1 MGRAFGVPVLPT
13 GDLLDSVSRDGKSGV
28 PGGVRSL
35 QKEKKN
41 HIIKVKQ
48 VVTTQLDYSEL
59 GYFFIVLY
67 SHHFVFIKFAY

>member
-35 QKEKKN
+35 QKEKK
-41 HIIKVKQ
+41 I
-48 VVTTQLDYSEL
+48 TS
-59 GYFFIVLY
+59 
-67 SHHFVFIKFAY
+67 